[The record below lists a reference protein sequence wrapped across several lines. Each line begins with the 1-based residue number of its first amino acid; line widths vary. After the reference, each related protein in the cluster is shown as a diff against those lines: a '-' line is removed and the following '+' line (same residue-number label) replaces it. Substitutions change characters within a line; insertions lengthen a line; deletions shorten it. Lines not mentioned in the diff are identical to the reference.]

1 MSSHLGSGTS
11 YTATNGINRDPG
23 CSPRPNNGW
32 YTRTGQPRADPA
44 AYVRSFRII
53 RNNNLISP
61 ISPSNPNDG
70 YTPQTPFTPG
80 ETDEL
85 VIFYDG
91 YIYKPGTY
99 RGSTYG
105 WDTNDESCSYQAPP
119 GGDNNNAFDLVR
131 YSPNITAFI
140 SVSPTTISVGD
151 SVTLTYYTATSP
163 GYTTPVSSS
172 LYWSR
177 STSNTNSTYS
187 PNTYTFAPD
196 TDQTEFFIKITDGD
210 GNTVIDSCAITI
222 IAPPTVE
229 ISSDAPVV
237 GNKQRILL
245 GNSHNL
251 TFTGTALGGLNL
263 NYIQLR
269 YPWPDNTTIR
279 TYSATQSTTYTKTEN
294 LSPTETTTY
303 QVYVEDAAG
312 ASTARIKTVY
322 VDDPPAPTVKFF
334 VNNLQ
339 QDVTINITE
348 SVVLR
353 YYLQGNYRNSMFL
366 TVVDSSGST
375 TTNYSGS
382 ELDGIQEITLT
393 PTETTTYTVGGTG
406 LGANGAT
413 LDATAITRT
422 VTVISDPPL
431 PYISANPTTII
442 NGGSSILTYGA
453 TGTNITSMTLSYP
466 GTSLDYTDGAERTLS
481 VNPTTTT
488 TYSCN
493 ASNSAGS
500 GTAVTATVT
509 VLQPPT
515 GSLSVDQST
524 TCPGV
529 ARTFTYTVTG
539 DFSSAEVLNP
549 NGTQAVTFNFAQTN
563 TFTSSVPGT
572 YTLNVYAGYGNGAYD
587 IVDTASVTQLVTTT
601 ADLVG
606 DGVTIYS
613 GSNVTLA
620 WYVQGSG
627 VTVSLDNNIGIVN
640 QNGFTTVTPTSTTT
654 YTLTAV
660 GTCNTVT
667 DTFTVTV
674 LPAPPGT
681 ANPLLTANPTT
692 IIEGQSTTLQWSAV
706 DRSNSVYTLTDVNNP
721 GSSSPPAGVSVS
733 PTDDKTYTYTV
744 DTTYTSISYTNT
756 STLIGWVAPG
766 VPCPSGQW
774 KCGSNLPHPNGL
786 LGDKCCQVVSTTTTT
801 TNTESD
807 SVSIT
812 VYEIPEL
819 TLTVSPTSTMIIG
832 EQRTLSWS
840 VSGDGDRIVWTQP
853 GGGNNPTNTNLTS
866 TEIVAP
872 TVTTTYS
879 AYPTGL
885 GGIGTTKSVTI
896 TVYQL
901 PTLSVT
907 WPALVDYGNQALIE
921 YTTEYANTSVILT
934 ATYYF
939 LDGTIT
945 TGTPVSLENPN
956 SAEVGIGVTEVTN
969 EYTTE
974 IPWSSRGAMT
984 VVYTMT
990 ATGNGGLV
998 SDTHTLVANVDI
1010 TPVNIDIQ
1018 DSDNLLADQEPVITP
1033 DTNVLT
1039 EQYLIDDIDIDV
1051 EVKADYPIQ
1060 VQLNNSGTWENVREL

>member
-11 YTATNGINRDPG
+11 YTAQNGINRDPG

-32 YTRTGQPRADPA
+32 YTRSGQARSNPDED
-44 AYVRSFRII
+44 VRSLRII

-70 YTPQTPFTPG
+70 YTAQ
-80 ETDEL
+80 DEL
-85 VIFYDG
+85 TVFYDG

-105 WDTNDESCSYQAPP
+105 WDNNDESCSYQAPP

-140 SVSPTTISVGD
+140 SVSPTTISEGD

-163 GYTTPVSSS
+163 GYATPVSSS

-177 STSNTNSTYS
+177 STSSTNKTWGVSTYAFI
-187 PNTYTFAPD
+187 PA
-196 TDQTEFFIKITDGD
+196 TDQTEFFVKITDGD

-222 IAPPTVE
+222 IGPPTLE
-229 ISSDAPVV
+229 ISTDAPLG
-237 GNKQRILL
+237 GNRNRILL

-251 TFTGTALGGLNL
+251 TFTGTALGGQNL
-263 NYIQLR
+263 NYLQLR

-279 TYSATQSTTYTKTEN
+279 TYSATQSTTYTKTEE

-303 QVYVEDAAG
+303 QVYVEDAGG
-312 ASTARIKTVY
+312 ASTSKLKTVY
-322 VDDPPAPTVKFF
+322 VDDPPAPTPKVFL
-334 VNNLQ
+334 NNLQ

-348 SVVLR
+348 SVVVR
-353 YYLQGNYRNSMFL
+353 YYLSGFLNIYKNSMYI
-366 TVVDSSGST
+366 TVADGNGST
-375 TTNYSGS
+375 TTNYDADDLALGLIY
-382 ELDGIQEITLT
+382 EQTLT
-393 PTETTTYTVGGTG
+393 PTQTTTVTVGGTG
-406 LGANGAT
+406 LGSYGT
-413 LDATAITRT
+413 ILDATPVTRT
-422 VTVISDPPL
+422 ITVISDPPL

-442 NGGSSILTYGA
+442 NGGSSTLTYGA
-453 TGTNITSMTLSYP
+453 TGTNITSMTLSYLE
-466 GTSLDYTDGAERTLS
+466 TSLDYTDGAERTLS

-549 NGTQAVTFNFAQTN
+549 NGTQAVVINSAQTN

-572 YTLNVYAGYGNGAYD
+572 YTLNVYAGYGMGAYD
-587 IVDTASVTQLVTTT
+587 IVDTASVTQLETIT

-606 DGVTIYS
+606 SGVTVYS

-674 LPAPPGT
+674 LPAPPGS

-721 GSSSPPAGVSVS
+721 GSSSPPAGFSVS

-744 DTTYTSISYTNT
+744 DTTYTSISYTNI
-756 STLIGWVAPG
+756 STLIGWVSPG
-766 VPCPSGQW
+766 VPCPSGHW

-786 LGDKCCQVVSTTTTT
+786 LADKCCQVVSTTTTT

-819 TLTVSPTSTMIIG
+819 TLTVGPTSTMIIG

-866 TEIVAP
+866 SEIVAP

-939 LDGTIT
+939 LDGTTT
-945 TGTPVSLENPN
+945 TGTPVSLSNPS
-956 SAEVGIGVTEVTN
+956 SAEFGIGVTEVTD

-984 VVYTMT
+984 IVYTMT

-1018 DSDNLLADQEPVITP
+1018 DSDDLLADQEPVITP
-1033 DTNVLT
+1033 GSDQLT
-1039 EQYLIDDIDIDV
+1039 DQYLIDDIDVDV
-1051 EVKADYPIQ
+1051 EIKSDYPIQ
-1060 VQLNNSGTWENVREL
+1060 VQVNNNGTWENVREL